1 MASASQDKL
10 SEVHRTAFYAAAMRA
25 GHFLQGAEPK
35 IFSDEFALRLT
46 DYTAEEAVAFTAKV
60 PQSAASTAVLRSR
73 FTEEHLAAA
82 QERLHQYVVLG
93 AGLDSYALRM
103 ADQLGSLVVYEVDDP
118 PFQAW
123 KQQRI
128 ESLGLKVPQQV
139 RFVPCD
145 FERMSIDEALAK
157 CGFAADKPCF
167 TSWLGV
173 TQYLT
178 PEACLE
184 TLRWAARRP
193 PGSEIVLTFVEPD
206 AEAERRAATQ
216 TLVTYL
222 SYYTEAEMTRLLKEL
237 GFSRIEMLTR
247 TKAQETYFQH
257 RSDGLEAPEFQRVV
271 SAIV

>member
-35 IFSDEFALRLT
+35 IFRDEFALRLT
-46 DYTAEEAVAFTAKV
+46 DMTAEEAVAFTARV
-60 PQSAASTAVLRSR
+60 PQSSASTAVLRSR
-73 FTEEHLAAA
+73 FTEDRLAAA
-82 QERLHQYVVLG
+82 RERLHQYVVLG

-103 ADQLGSLVVYEVDDP
+103 GDGLGSMIVYEIDDP
-118 PFQAW
+118 PFQTW
-123 KQQRI
+123 KRQRI
-128 ESLGLKVPQQV
+128 ETLGLKVPQQL

-145 FERMSIDEALAK
+145 FERMSIDRALAES
-157 CGFAADKPCF
+157 GFAANEPCF

-178 PEACLE
+178 REAIRE

-193 PGSEIVLTFVEPD
+193 SGSEIVLTFVEPQ
-206 AEAERRAATQ
+206 AEAERRASPRNP
-216 TLVTYL
+216 VTYL
-222 SYYTEAEMTRLLKEL
+222 SYFSEDEMTLLLKEL
-237 GFSRIEMLTR
+237 GFSRIENLTR
-247 TKAQETYFQH
+247 TGAQTYFQH
-257 RSDGLEAPEFQRVV
+257 RSDGLIVPEFQRVV